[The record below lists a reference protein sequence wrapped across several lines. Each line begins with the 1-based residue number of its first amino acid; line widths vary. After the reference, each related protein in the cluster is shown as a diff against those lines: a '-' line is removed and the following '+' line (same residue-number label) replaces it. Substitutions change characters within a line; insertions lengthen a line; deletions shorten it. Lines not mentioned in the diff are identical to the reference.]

1 MIYVIHGDDNS
12 ASYRKLQDLTSKMQ
26 KLTHFDCEK
35 GQLKDFELLIDSQ
48 ELFADRKTIVIENPK
63 KVTIKQ
69 LEEFA
74 GYINKFEEQG
84 LGDIIIYCETP
95 LDEKLTSKLKK
106 PTIFFHQLPKLFFQ
120 FLDNLSPNSYKK
132 ALLTLHEMK
141 NTTEEEQI
149 FYALIKR
156 VRLLIMMKLSDK
168 QSFDE
173 VNKMAPWQRG
183 KLQKQADLWTLDGL
197 LDFYK
202 KLFETE
208 IDLKSSGIAN
218 SLSDRL
224 DNLIVS
230 AVN

>member
-1 MIYVIHGDDNS
+1 MIYIIHGDDNS
-12 ASYRKLQDLTSKMQ
+12 ASYRKLQDLTSKTQ
-26 KLTHFDCEK
+26 KLTRFDCEK
-35 GQLKDFELLIDSQ
+35 GQLKDFELLLDSQ
-48 ELFADRKTIVIENPK
+48 ELFADRKTIIIENPK
-63 KVTIKQ
+63 KISTKQ

-74 GYINKFEEQG
+74 GYINKFEEQR
-84 LGDIIIYCETP
+84 LGDIIIYCETL
-95 LDEKLTSKLKK
+95 LDEKLTLKLKK
-106 PTIFFHQLPKLFFQ
+106 PTTFFHQLPKLFFQ
-120 FLDNLSPNSYKK
+120 FLDSLSPNSYKK
-132 ALLTLHEMK
+132 ALFTLKEMK

-156 VRLLIMMKLSDK
+156 IRLLIMIKLSDK

-173 VNKMAPWQRG
+173 INKMASWQKG
-183 KLQKQADLWTLDGL
+183 KLQKQADLWTLNEL

-202 KLFETE
+202 KLFDTE

-224 DNLIVS
+224 DNLIAS

>member
-1 MIYVIHGDDNS
+1 MIYIIHGDDNS
-12 ASYRKLQDLTSKMQ
+12 ASYRKLQEITSKTQ
-26 KLTHFDCEK
+26 KLTRFDCEK
-35 GQLKDFELLIDSQ
+35 GQLKDLALLLDSQ
-48 ELFADRKTIVIENPK
+48 ELFAEKKTVVIENPK
-63 KVTIKQ
+63 KISTKQ

-84 LGDIIIYCETP
+84 SGDMIIYSETP

-106 PTIFFHQLPKLFFQ
+106 PTVFFHQLPKLFFQ
-120 FLDNLSPNSYKK
+120 FLDSLSPASYRK

-156 VRLLIMMKLSDK
+156 IRLLIMIKLSDK

-173 VNKMAPWQRG
+173 INKMASWQKG
-183 KLQKQADLWTLDGL
+183 KIQKQADLWTLNGL
-197 LDFYK
+197 LNFYK
-202 KLFETE
+202 RLFETE
-208 IDLKSSGIAN
+208 IDMKSSGIAN

-224 DNLIVS
+224 DNLIAS